1 MKVLIVEDNQDLA
14 HNIRTYLH
22 EEGYVCEQADGYH
35 AALSKLGG
43 FNYDLII
50 LDLMLPDGNG
60 LDILEWVKKT
70 LADTGVLILSAK
82 NALDDKIKGLEMG
95 ADDYLAKP
103 FHLTELNARLKAI
116 YRRRQLQ
123 GHSTLKV
130 HNLEINTETMEVRVE
145 EALLDLTKKEY
156 ELLMYFIVNQAIYC
170 GASMGRLH

>member
-103 FHLTELNARLKAI
+103 MP
-116 YRRRQLQ
+116 
-123 GHSTLKV
+123 V
-130 HNLEINTETMEVRVE
+130 
-145 EALLDLTKKEY
+145 
-156 ELLMYFIVNQAIYC
+156 
-170 GASMGRLH
+170 